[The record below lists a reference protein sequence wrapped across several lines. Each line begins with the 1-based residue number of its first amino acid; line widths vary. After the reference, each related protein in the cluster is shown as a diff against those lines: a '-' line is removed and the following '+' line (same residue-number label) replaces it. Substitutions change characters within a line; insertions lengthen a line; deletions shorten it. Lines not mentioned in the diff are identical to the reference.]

1 MPSFPNSFN
10 TIEESVNKNH
20 SRGEDFKTKAG
31 LSNGPELRSKEI
43 ERKLIE
49 IFESYK
55 QEVTKELTKMHLK

>member
-1 MPSFPNSFN
+1 MPSFLNSFN
-10 TIEESVNKNH
+10 TIEESVNNNH
-20 SRGEDFKTKAG
+20 SRNDFKTKAG